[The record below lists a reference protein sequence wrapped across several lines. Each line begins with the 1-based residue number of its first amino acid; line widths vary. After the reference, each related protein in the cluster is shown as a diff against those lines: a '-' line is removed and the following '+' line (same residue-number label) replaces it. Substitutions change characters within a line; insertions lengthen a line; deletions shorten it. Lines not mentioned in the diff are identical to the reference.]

1 MGKQII
7 HASFDLKYTRDPES
21 EYYDISPQRFN
32 ILNSI
37 SETIPINIIS
47 NQFANDKKLVISTN
61 GVDGYG
67 YDNTDF
73 KLNPIYYAGQKIYFV
88 CRLKTSDN
96 FPIKNIPAFRLDSDN
111 FRFSLS
117 AVKDAEGNDVK
128 YTLLDENIDNIDYS
142 GGYFK
147 GSIIIDEPVY
157 GVKLYPTVY
166 TPTFG
171 VQTGESNEFN
181 VHPDT
186 GLYGYRKINEDN
198 DQEQNYKD
206 LRYQN
211 ILQDHITHDF
221 FTNFLGEAVGDKN
234 SSTDSL
240 GIKIYEKISNFTANN
255 ADVNTSNVTGLLS
268 MLESVKIDYETYNL
282 EFPASLSRIVDN
294 VSISLSLQKG
304 NINYF
309 NQDFDDKGQI
319 ISDVLGINKG
329 VELPIMS
336 TLLQT
341 GDNAKPIV
349 AYEKFSNI
357 YTLLDTNLLSCYDFR
372 YLHPETNTYALS
384 DYSKYWGWGLVIPP
398 QIGLVDDFFIVENTT
413 YNSPSGELLYQN
425 VLKFQDNFGR
435 LTTQSYEKEKRDP
448 SNIANFYTFY
458 EYLSTPEGSNIQK
471 FIDFDNPNTYMG
483 GIIPTV
489 TYSVTAVNDSNVAYT
504 LSGTDRNG
512 AVIGDGA
519 TINMLQGDTIELTN
533 NSNSVHPI
541 YIKNNQVSGTGNQ
554 VVGATGQ
561 GASGGT
567 TVTWTPTIA
576 GTYYYQCSNHSSM
589 DGQIIVTRNPP
600 AGDPKSTDD
609 TYTGYLT
616 SYSSYIGPGG
626 VVDDIILNNLVT
638 NTVFISGITTIES
651 NSLDN
656 YN

>member
-21 EYYDISPQRFN
+21 EYYDISPSRFN

-37 SETIPINIIS
+37 SETIPIDIIS
-47 NQFANDKKLVISTN
+47 NQFNITKKLVISTN

-67 YDNTDF
+67 YGNTDF
-73 KLNPIYYAGQKIYFV
+73 KLNPIYYTGQKIYFV
-88 CRLKTSDN
+88 CRLKTEDN
-96 FPIKNIPAFRLDSDN
+96 FPIKNIPTFRLGADN
-111 FRFSLS
+111 FGFSLS
-117 AVKDAEGNDVK
+117 AVKDILGNDVK
-128 YTLLDENIDNIDYS
+128 YTLLDENIDNVDYS

-147 GSIIIDEPVY
+147 GSIVIDEPVY
-157 GVKLYPTVY
+157 GVKLYPVVT

-171 VQTGESNEFN
+171 TITGESNEFN
-181 VHPDT
+181 VHPET

-206 LRYQN
+206 LRFQN

-221 FTNFLGEAVGDKN
+221 FTNFLGGAVGNKN
-234 SSTDSL
+234 SPTDSL
-240 GIKIYEKISNFTANN
+240 GIKIYEKISNFAANN

-268 MLESVKIDYETYNL
+268 MLESVKVDYETFNL

-294 VSISLSLQKG
+294 ASVNLSLQKG

-319 ISDVLGINKG
+319 ISNVLGINKG
-329 VELPIMS
+329 KELPLMS

-349 AYEKFSNI
+349 AYEKFSKI
-357 YTLLDTNLLSCYDFR
+357 YTLLNTNLLSCYDFR

-384 DYSKYWGWGLVIPP
+384 DYNKYWGWGLIIPP

-435 LTTQSYEKEKRDP
+435 LTTQSYDKEKRDP

-458 EYLSTPEGSNIQK
+458 EYLSTPQGSNVQK

-483 GIIPTV
+483 SLTGEAAMR
-489 TYSVTAVNDSNVAYT
+489 S
-504 LSGTDRNG
+504 LS
-512 AVIGDGA
+512 
-519 TINMLQGDTIELTN
+519 
-533 NSNSVHPI
+533 
-541 YIKNNQVSGTGNQ
+541 
-554 VVGATGQ
+554 
-561 GASGGT
+561 
-567 TVTWTPTIA
+567 
-576 GTYYYQCSNHSSM
+576 
-589 DGQIIVTRNPP
+589 
-600 AGDPKSTDD
+600 
-609 TYTGYLT
+609 

-638 NTVFISGITTIES
+638 NTIFISGVTEIESTTI
-651 NSLDN
+651 DN
-656 YN
+656 IN

>member
-21 EYYDISPQRFN
+21 EYYDISPQQFN

-37 SETIPINIIS
+37 SETIPIDIIS
-47 NQFANDKKLVISTN
+47 NQFANVNKLVISTN

-88 CRLKTSDN
+88 CRLKTVPDN
-96 FPIKNIPAFRLDSDN
+96 FPIKNIPTFRLDTDN

-117 AVKDAEGNDVK
+117 AVKDLSGNDVK

-147 GSIIIDEPVY
+147 GSITIDEPAY
-157 GVKLYPTVY
+157 GIKLYPAVT
-166 TPTFG
+166 TPIFG
-171 VQTGESNEFN
+171 VVTGESNEFN
-181 VHPDT
+181 VHPKS

-206 LRYQN
+206 LRFQN
-211 ILQDHITHDF
+211 ILQDTNSF
-221 FTNFLGEAVGDKN
+221 FTNFLGGAVGNKN
-234 SSTDSL
+234 SSPDSL

-255 ADVNTSNVTGLLS
+255 ADINTSNVTGLLS
-268 MLESVKIDYETYNL
+268 MLESVKVDYETFNL

-294 VSISLSLQKG
+294 ASVNLSLQKG

-309 NQDFDDKGQI
+309 NHDFDDKGQI
-319 ISDVLGINKG
+319 ISEVLGINKG
-329 VELPIMS
+329 KELPLMS

-341 GDNAKPIV
+341 GDDAKPIV

-384 DYSKYWGWGLVIPP
+384 DYNKYWGWGLVIPP

-413 YNSPSGELLYQN
+413 YNSTSGESLYQN
-425 VLKFQDNFGR
+425 VLKFEDNFGR
-435 LTTQSYEKEKRDP
+435 LTTQSYDKEKRDP

-458 EYLSTPEGSNIQK
+458 EYLSTPQGSNVQK
-471 FIDFDNPNTYMG
+471 FIDFDNPNTYVG
-483 GIIPTV
+483 
-489 TYSVTAVNDSNVAYT
+489 S
-504 LSGTDRNG
+504 LS
-512 AVIGDGA
+512 
-519 TINMLQGDTIELTN
+519 
-533 NSNSVHPI
+533 
-541 YIKNNQVSGTGNQ
+541 
-554 VVGATGQ
+554 
-561 GASGGT
+561 
-567 TVTWTPTIA
+567 
-576 GTYYYQCSNHSSM
+576 
-589 DGQIIVTRNPP
+589 
-600 AGDPKSTDD
+600 
-609 TYTGYLT
+609 

-638 NTVFISGITTIES
+638 NTIFVSGITTVES
-651 NSLDN
+651 TTVDN
-656 YN
+656 IN

>member
-21 EYYDISPQRFN
+21 EYYDISPQQFN
-32 ILNSI
+32 ILNGI
-37 SETIPINIIS
+37 SETIPVNIIS
-47 NQFANDKKLVISTN
+47 NQFNITKKLVISTN

-67 YDNTDF
+67 YNNTDF

-96 FPIKNIPAFRLDSDN
+96 FPIKNIPTFRLDSDN

-128 YTLLDENIDNIDYS
+128 YTLLDENIDNINYS

-147 GSIIIDEPVY
+147 GSITIDEPAY
-157 GVKLYPTVY
+157 GIKLYPAVY
-166 TPTFG
+166 TPAFG
-171 VQTGESNEFN
+171 VITGESNEFN
-181 VHPDT
+181 VHPET
-186 GLYGYRKINEDN
+186 GLYSYRKINEDN

-206 LRYQN
+206 LRFQN
-211 ILQDHITHDF
+211 ILQDTNDF
-221 FTNFLGEAVGDKN
+221 FTNFLGGAVGNKN

-255 ADVNTSNVTGLLS
+255 ADINTSNVTGLLS
-268 MLESVKIDYETYNL
+268 MLESVKVDYETFNL

-294 VSISLSLQKG
+294 ASVNLSLQKG

-309 NQDFDDKGQI
+309 NHDFDDKGQI
-319 ISDVLGINKG
+319 ISEVLGINKG
-329 VELPIMS
+329 KELPLMS

-341 GDNAKPIV
+341 GDDAKPIV

-384 DYSKYWGWGLVIPP
+384 DYNKYWGWGLVIPP

-413 YNSPSGELLYQN
+413 YNSTSGESLYQN

-435 LTTQSYEKEKRDP
+435 LTTQSYDKEKRDP

-458 EYLSTPEGSNIQK
+458 EYLSTPQGSNVQK

-483 GIIPTV
+483 
-489 TYSVTAVNDSNVAYT
+489 S
-504 LSGTDRNG
+504 LS
-512 AVIGDGA
+512 
-519 TINMLQGDTIELTN
+519 
-533 NSNSVHPI
+533 
-541 YIKNNQVSGTGNQ
+541 
-554 VVGATGQ
+554 
-561 GASGGT
+561 
-567 TVTWTPTIA
+567 
-576 GTYYYQCSNHSSM
+576 
-589 DGQIIVTRNPP
+589 
-600 AGDPKSTDD
+600 
-609 TYTGYLT
+609 

-638 NTVFISGITTIES
+638 NTIFVSGITTVES
-651 NSLDN
+651 TTVDN
-656 YN
+656 IN